1 MNDPT
6 EQAAPPPPANP
17 HADMD
22 ALDALSA
29 EAIGGDPAAVAA
41 APEPEIPTGQV
52 LVMVLAPAFE
62 VIAPNWNLTQTE
74 VRTLADAYGAV
85 LDKHF
90 PDALAN
96 IGIELTAVVVTL
108 AILAPRMH
116 KPRKLEPVKPDAAK
130 PDEIA

>member
-1 MNDPT
+1 MNEST
-6 EQAAPPPPANP
+6 EQAAPPPANP
-17 HADMD
+17 HADTA
-22 ALDALSA
+22 ALDALGA
-29 EAIGGDPAAVAA
+29 EALGGDPAAVAA

-52 LVMVLAPAFE
+52 LAMVLSPAFE
-62 VIAPNWNLTQTE
+62 VIAPNWHMTTTE

-130 PDEIA
+130 PDALA